1 MKNFFISLL
10 VVSLVASLAVN
21 IWYKVHSPVV
31 HNIVDTISIEKIDTI
46 RDSIPQVRIE
56 RLTAHIRDTVRL
68 VDSIIGDTSAIV
80 EIPISQKEY
89 SDDSTYT
96 AWISGYKA
104 NLDSINVYN
113 RTITKVV
120 KEKKLDK
127 WSIGVGIGIGYDCQ
141 HVRPYIG
148 IGLQYNLFGW

>member
-1 MKNFFISLL
+1 MKNFIISLL

-31 HNIVDTISIEKIDTI
+31 HNIVDTVSIEKIYTI
-46 RDSIPQVRIE
+46 RDTVPEIRIE
-56 RLTAHIRDTVRL
+56 RLTGHIRDTVRL
-68 VDSIIGDTSAIV
+68 VDTIIGDTSAIV
-80 EIPISQKEY
+80 EISISQKEY

-96 AWISGYKA
+96 AWVSGYRA

-113 RTITKVV
+113 RTITKII
-120 KEKKLDK
+120 KEKNKK
-127 WSIGVGIGIGYDCQ
+127 WSIGIGTGIGYDGQ
-141 HVRPYIG
+141 GVRPYIG